1 MGCQQFNKE
10 HDVYKVGSDD
20 DTGWLVENSLNLLVK
35 NCNEKYL
42 LFSSECTSCGSQ
54 DKGQVKEPDNNYQSD
69 EDNSDYQDLDDEFYL
84 TSYEEEKMLFRFIN
98 CLVSVDGSTKLPIQG
113 WKVKR
118 VLMSIVR
125 HKGANVIDHKLTA
138 CPSCLNLWMQNLRNE
153 EKEPGTIGTYL
164 NSLKHF
170 TGILLRGR

>member
-1 MGCQQFNKE
+1 MGCQQFDKE

-42 LFSSECTSCGSQ
+42 LFSSECTSCDSQ

-113 WKVKR
+113 
-118 VLMSIVR
+118 
-125 HKGANVIDHKLTA
+125 
-138 CPSCLNLWMQNLRNE
+138 
-153 EKEPGTIGTYL
+153 
-164 NSLKHF
+164 
-170 TGILLRGR
+170 